1 MRIEW
6 WWSAHGVLVRNFQ
19 SEEEAH
25 SEIQSESDPVIFAT
39 GEGWN
44 IQIKKS
50 EITVISRKSI
60 SHP

>member
-19 SEEEAH
+19 NEEDAH
-25 SEIQSESDPVIFAT
+25 SAIQSESDPVIFAT

-50 EITVISRKSI
+50 EINVISLKINSKT
-60 SHP
+60 